1 MVVGIDI
8 DLVIAMSCARGME
21 KKANVFLGCGFV
33 GLAETIYT

>member
-21 KKANVFLGCGFV
+21 KNDFFGGVVVLSI
-33 GLAETIYT
+33 AETKYT